1 MKREA
6 VEAVFAEV
14 ECQRADRDPEQMEW
28 KDAGDKADDERRESE
43 RKPDVGAMPQE
54 DSDQGEPPGS
64 FSRD

>member
-1 MKREA
+1 
-6 VEAVFAEV
+6 
-14 ECQRADRDPEQMEW
+14 MEW